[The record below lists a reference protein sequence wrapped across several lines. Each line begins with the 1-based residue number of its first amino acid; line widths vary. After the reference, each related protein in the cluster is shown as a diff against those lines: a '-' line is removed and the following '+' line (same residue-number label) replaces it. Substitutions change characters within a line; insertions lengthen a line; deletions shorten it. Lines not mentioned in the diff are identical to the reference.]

1 MMLFEHGLVRLTDPV
16 AKFLPEFKKVKMWV
30 NEDELADLT
39 REITIQDLLR
49 HTAGLSYGDNED
61 SPVDELYRQ
70 ADIWSPEIT
79 SQLSLAYQPGQVWH
93 YSVATECRSTYLTM
107 RIRQELIFGRLSI
120 RRLLTK
126 N

>member
-16 AKFLPEFKKVKMWV
+16 AKFLPEFKKVKVWV

-79 SQLSLAYQPGQVWH
+79 SQEMVRRIAELPLAYQPGQVWH

-107 RIRQELIFGRLSI
+107 RIR
-120 RRLLTK
+120 
-126 N
+126 